1 MSAPLHSDISKAV
14 LARVLS
20 SAVFGIDAYVVE
32 VEVDIAQ
39 GLPAFA
45 TVGLPEGA
53 VKESKDRVKAAV
65 KNCGYDFPSRRITVN
80 LAPADIKKEGSS
92 FDLPMAVGILA
103 ATEVV
108 QKARLDQYFILRE
121 LSLDGQVKPIKGTLP
136 ISVAARDARF
146 RGILL
151 PRGNSREAAVVKG
164 IDILPVDTLSDCVQ
178 FLNGALHIDP
188 MEVDLDEIFRTE
200 QNYPVDFNDVKG
212 QEHVKRCLEVAAA
225 GGHNVIMIG
234 PPGSGKT
241 MLAKRLPTI
250 LPDMNF
256 EESLETTKIHS
267 VMGLI
272 PPESS
277 LIVVRPFRSPHH
289 TISDAGLIGGGQ
301 IPRPGEVSLSHNGV
315 LFLDEL
321 PEFKKNVLEVMRQ
334 PLEEERVTI
343 SRAATSLTYPARFM
357 LMAAMNPCPCGYYA
371 DPSNECS
378 CTVPQ
383 IQRYR
388 SKISGPLMDRI
399 DIHIEVPAVKYRDL
413 ASQEA
418 AEPSREIKRRV
429 DNARKIQ
436 LNRFKG
442 MKIYCNAQMTNRQ
455 IKKFCEIDEASQKLL
470 EMAIDKFGLS
480 ARAYT
485 RILKVA
491 RTIADL
497 EAQVNIQPAH
507 LSEAIQYRTL
517 DRNLTCETQDLTI
530 QTLSCLVW
538 TPS

>member
-1 MSAPLHSDISKAV
+1 MI
-14 LARVLS
+14 ARVLS

-39 GLPAFA
+39 GLPVFA

-53 VKESKDRVKAAV
+53 VKESKDRVKAAI

-80 LAPADIKKEGSS
+80 LAPADIKKEGAA
-92 FDLPMAVGILA
+92 FDLPMAIGILA
-103 ATEVV
+103 ATEIVP
-108 QKARLDQYFILRE
+108 KTKLKHYFIMGE
-121 LSLDGQVKPIKGTLP
+121 LSLDGQVKPIKGTLS
-136 ISVAARDARF
+136 IAVTARDAGL
-146 RGILL
+146 RGILV
-151 PRGNSREAAVVKG
+151 PRGNSKEAAVVKG
-164 IDILPVDTLSDCVQ
+164 IEVLPLDTLSDCVE
-178 FLNGALHIDP
+178 FLNGDLHVDP
-188 MEVDLDEIFRTE
+188 VEVDLDEIFKTE
-200 QNYPVDFNDVKG
+200 LNYPVDFNDVKG

-225 GGHNVIMIG
+225 GGHNAIMIG

-267 VMGLI
+267 VMGLV
-272 PPESS
+272 PTDSS
-277 LIVVRPFRSPHH
+277 LIVTRPFRNPHH

-301 IPRPGEVSLSHNGV
+301 IPKPGEVSLSHNGV

-334 PLEEERVTI
+334 PLEEEKVTI

-357 LMAAMNPCPCGYYA
+357 LVAAMNPCPCGYYS
-371 DPSNECS
+371 DPNNECS
-378 CTVPQ
+378 CTIPQ

-413 ASQEA
+413 ASRESGESSRQMKNRIDA
-418 AEPSREIKRRV
+418 ARR
-429 DNARKIQ
+429 IQ
-436 LNRFKG
+436 LTRFKG
-442 MKIYCNAQMTNRQ
+442 LKIYCNAQMSNRH
-455 IKKFCEIDEASQKLL
+455 IKKYCQIDEASQKLL

-491 RTIADL
+491 RTITDL
-497 EAQVNIQPAH
+497 EGQENIQPAH
-507 LSEAIQYRTL
+507 LSEAIQYRSL
-517 DRNLTCETQDLTI
+517 DRNLI
-530 QTLSCLVW
+530 A
-538 TPS
+538 